1 MSADNQEYRIEHDTM
16 GDVKVPKNALYAA
29 QTQRAVENFPIS
41 GNTITPHHIAAL
53 GHIKR
58 AAALANLELGVIDEA
73 TSKAIVTAADEVIAG
88 KHNDEF
94 PIDIFQTGSGTSS
107 NMNTNEVIASL
118 AHNNGVEIHPN
129 DHVNMGQSSND
140 TFPTATHVAAT
151 EAAVND
157 LIPGLKVLHESLTKK
172 AKEFA
177 DVVKAGRTHLMDATP
192 VTLGQEFGGYARQ
205 IELGI
210 ERIEATLP
218 RLGEL
223 AIGGTATGTGL
234 NTSADFGAKVTE
246 ELKKLTGVKE
256 LKEAE
261 NHFEAQAA
269 RDGLVEFSGAM
280 RSVAVSLNKI
290 ANDLRMM
297 GSGPLTGLAEIH
309 LKDLQP
315 GSSIMPGKVNPVIP
329 EAVTMVAGQ
338 VVGNDAAVAFGG
350 AQGHFELNVFIP
362 MMARNVLESA
372 RLLANASRVFADKC
386 IDHIEANESRMK
398 HFAESSTSIVTPLNS
413 AIGYEN
419 AAKAAKHA
427 LHEKITVRQAV
438 IDLGFV
444 DGENLTEEELD
455 KRLNVLSMTN
465 RDRDNF

>member
-1 MSADNQEYRIEHDTM
+1 MTEYRIERDTM
-16 GDVKVPKNALYAA
+16 GEVKVPVDAMWRA
-29 QTQRAVENFPIS
+29 QTQRAVDNFPIS
-41 GNTITPHHIAAL
+41 GRGLEHAQIRALGNLKAACAQVNKDSGALDADKADAIIAAAKE
-53 GHIKR
+53 IS
-58 AAALANLELGVIDEA
+58 D
-73 TSKAIVTAADEVIAG
+73 G
-88 KHNDEF
+88 KHYDEF
-94 PIDIFQTGSGTSS
+94 PIDVFQTGSGTSS
-107 NMNTNEVIASL
+107 NMNTNEVIASI
-118 AHNNGVEIHPN
+118 AGKNGVEIHPN

-157 LIPGLKVLHESLTKK
+157 LIPGLKVLHKSLTAK

-177 DVVKAGRTHLMDATP
+177 DVVKSGRTHLMDATP
-192 VTLGQEFGGYARQ
+192 ITLGQEFGGYARQ

-210 ERIEATLP
+210 DRVEACLP

-234 NTSADFGAKVTE
+234 NTGADFGAKVTE
-246 ELKKLTGVKE
+246 ELKKLTGVQQ

-269 RDGLVEFSGAM
+269 RDALVEFSGAM
-280 RSVAVSLNKI
+280 RTIAVSLNKI
-290 ANDLRMM
+290 ANDIRLM
-297 GSGPLTGLAEIH
+297 GSGPLTGLSEIH

-329 EAVTMVAGQ
+329 EATTMVAAQ
-338 VVGNDAAVAFGG
+338 VIGNDAAIAFGG

-362 MMARNVLESA
+362 VMARNVLESA
-372 RLLANASRVFADKC
+372 RLLANVSRVLAEKC
-386 IDHIEANESRMK
+386 VDHITANEDRMK
-398 HFAESSTSIVTPLNS
+398 KYAESSTSIVTPLNS
-413 AIGYEN
+413 NIGYEN

-427 LHEKITVRQAV
+427 LKQQITVREAV

-444 DGENLTEEELD
+444 DGENLTEEQLD
-455 KRLNVLSMTN
+455 EKLDVLSMTN
-465 RDRDNF
+465 RDRDSF

>member
-1 MSADNQEYRIEHDTM
+1 MTEYRIEHDTM
-16 GDVKVPKNALYAA
+16 GEVKVPADALWRA
-29 QTQRAVENFPIS
+29 QTQRAVDNFPIS
-41 GNTITPHHIAAL
+41 GRGLENAQIRAL
-53 GHIKR
+53 GLLK
-58 AAALANLELGVIDEA
+58 AACAQVNKDSGKLDADKADAIISAA
-73 TSKAIVTAADEVIAG
+73 TEIAEG
-88 KHNDEF
+88 KHNNAF
-94 PIDIFQTGSGTSS
+94 PIDVFQTGSGTSS

-118 AHNNGVEIHPN
+118 AHQNGVEIHPN

-157 LIPGLKVLHESLTKK
+157 LIPGLKVLHESLSKK
-172 AKEFA
+172 SKEFA

-205 IELGI
+205 VELAI
-210 ERIEATLP
+210 ERVEATLP

-246 ELKKLTGVKE
+246 ELKNLTGVQE

-280 RSVAVSLNKI
+280 RSIAVSLNKI

-297 GSGPLTGLAEIH
+297 GSGPLTGLSEIH

-386 IDHIEANESRMK
+386 IDHIEANEERMK

-413 AIGYEN
+413 AISYEN

>member
-1 MSADNQEYRIEHDTM
+1 MTEYRTEHDTM
-16 GDVKVPKNALYAA
+16 GEVKVPANALWRA
-29 QTQRAVENFPIS
+29 QTQRAVDNFPIS
-41 GNTITPHHIAAL
+41 GRGLEAAQIRALGLLKAACAQVNRDSGSLEAEKADAIIAAA
-53 GHIKR
+53 K
-58 AAALANLELGVIDEA
+58 E
-73 TSKAIVTAADEVIAG
+73 IAEG
-88 KHNDEF
+88 KHNDAF
-94 PIDIFQTGSGTSS
+94 PIDVFQTGSGTSS

-118 AHNNGVEIHPN
+118 ALKQGVEVHPN
-129 DHVNMGQSSND
+129 DDVNMGQSSND

-192 VTLGQEFGGYARQ
+192 ITLGQEFSGYARQ
-205 IELGI
+205 VELGI

-234 NTSADFGAKVTE
+234 NTSADFGSKVTE
-246 ELKKLTGVKE
+246 ELKKLTGVKN

-261 NHFEAQAA
+261 NHFEAQAN

-280 RSVAVSLNKI
+280 RSVAVSFNKI
-290 ANDLRMM
+290 ANDLRML

-350 AQGHFELNVFIP
+350 AQGQFELNVFIP

-372 RLLANASRVFADKC
+372 RLLANSARVFAEKC
-386 IDHIEANESRMK
+386 IDHIEANEERMK

-427 LHEKITVRQAV
+427 LNEKITVRQAV

-465 RDRDNF
+465 RDRDSI

>member
-1 MSADNQEYRIEHDTM
+1 MTEYRIEHDTM
-16 GDVKVPKNALYAA
+16 GEVKVPADALWRA
-29 QTQRAVENFPIS
+29 QTQRAVDNFPIS
-41 GNTITPHHIAAL
+41 GRGLENAQIRAL
-53 GHIKR
+53 GLLK
-58 AAALANLELGVIDEA
+58 AACAQVNKDSGKLDADKADAIISAA
-73 TSKAIVTAADEVIAG
+73 TEIAEG
-88 KHNDEF
+88 KHNNAF
-94 PIDIFQTGSGTSS
+94 PIDVFQTGSGTSS

-118 AHNNGVEIHPN
+118 AHQNGVEIHPN

-157 LIPGLKVLHESLTKK
+157 LIPGLKVLHESLSKK
-172 AKEFA
+172 SKEFA

-205 IELGI
+205 VELAI
-210 ERIEATLP
+210 ERVEATLP

-246 ELKKLTGVKE
+246 ELKNLTGVQE

-280 RSVAVSLNKI
+280 RSIAVSLNKI

-386 IDHIEANESRMK
+386 IDHIEANEERMK

>member
-1 MSADNQEYRIEHDTM
+1 MTEYRTEHDTM
-16 GDVKVPKNALYAA
+16 GEVKVPADALWRA
-29 QTQRAVENFPIS
+29 QTQRAVDNFPIS
-41 GNTITPHHIAAL
+41 GRGLENAQIRALGLLKAACAQVNKDSGSLDAEKADAIIAAA
-53 GHIKR
+53 K
-58 AAALANLELGVIDEA
+58 E
-73 TSKAIVTAADEVIAG
+73 IAEG
-88 KHNDEF
+88 KHNDAF
-94 PIDIFQTGSGTSS
+94 PIDVFQTGSGTSS

-118 AHNNGVEIHPN
+118 AHKQGVEVHPN
-129 DHVNMGQSSND
+129 DDVNMGQSSND

-192 VTLGQEFGGYARQ
+192 ITLGQEFSGYARQ
-205 IELGI
+205 VELGI

-218 RLGEL
+218 HLGEL

-234 NTSADFGAKVTE
+234 NTSAEFGGKVTE
-246 ELKKLTGVKE
+246 ELKKLTGVE
-256 LKEAE
+256 NLKEAE
-261 NHFEAQAA
+261 NHFEAQAN

-280 RSVAVSLNKI
+280 RSVAVSFNKI
-290 ANDLRMM
+290 ANDLRML

-350 AQGHFELNVFIP
+350 AQGQFELNVFIP

-372 RLLANASRVFADKC
+372 RLLANSARVFAEKC
-386 IDHIEANESRMK
+386 VDHIEANEERMK

-427 LHEKITVRQAV
+427 LNEKITVRQAV

-444 DGENLTEEELD
+444 DGETLTEEELD
-455 KRLNVLSMTN
+455 KRLDVLSMTN
-465 RDRDNF
+465 RERDNI

>member
-1 MSADNQEYRIEHDTM
+1 MTEYRIEHDTM
-16 GDVKVPKNALYAA
+16 GEVKVPADALWRA
-29 QTQRAVENFPIS
+29 QTQRAVDNFPIS
-41 GNTITPHHIAAL
+41 GRGLENAQIRAL
-53 GHIKR
+53 GLLK
-58 AAALANLELGVIDEA
+58 AACAQVNKDSGKLDADKADAIISAA
-73 TSKAIVTAADEVIAG
+73 TEIAEG
-88 KHNDEF
+88 KHNNAF
-94 PIDIFQTGSGTSS
+94 PIDVFQTGSGTSS

-118 AHNNGVEIHPN
+118 AHQNGVEIHPN

-157 LIPGLKVLHESLTKK
+157 LIPGLKVLHESLSKRS
-172 AKEFA
+172 KEFA

-205 IELGI
+205 VELAI
-210 ERIEATLP
+210 ERVEATLP

-246 ELKKLTGVKE
+246 ELKNLTGVQE

-386 IDHIEANESRMK
+386 IDHIEANEERMK

>member
-1 MSADNQEYRIEHDTM
+1 MTEYRIEHDTM
-16 GDVKVPKNALYAA
+16 GEVKVPADALWRA
-29 QTQRAVENFPIS
+29 QTQRAVDNFPIS
-41 GNTITPHHIAAL
+41 GRGLENAQIRAL
-53 GHIKR
+53 GLLK
-58 AAALANLELGVIDEA
+58 AACAQVNKDSGKLDADKADAIISAA
-73 TSKAIVTAADEVIAG
+73 TEIAEG
-88 KHNDEF
+88 KHNNAF
-94 PIDIFQTGSGTSS
+94 PIDVFQTGSGTSS

-118 AHNNGVEIHPN
+118 AHQNGVEIHPN

-157 LIPGLKVLHESLTKK
+157 LIPGLKVLHESLSKK
-172 AKEFA
+172 SKEFA

-205 IELGI
+205 VELAI
-210 ERIEATLP
+210 ERVEATLP

-246 ELKKLTGVKE
+246 ELKNLTGVQE

-280 RSVAVSLNKI
+280 RSIAVSLNKI

-297 GSGPLTGLAEIH
+297 GSGPLTGLSEIH

-386 IDHIEANESRMK
+386 IDHIEANEERMK

-455 KRLNVLSMTN
+455 KRLNELSMTN